1 LNNLYIHSS
10 PGNDEGETDSDD
22 RELPKSNKR
31 SMIPYKKDRNGIPIL
46 PDPNADGGMKLVNME
61 KMIRAFLTAHYRMA
75 WFCLL
80 SYYD

>member
-1 LNNLYIHSS
+1 
-10 PGNDEGETDSDD
+10 
-22 RELPKSNKR
+22 
-31 SMIPYKKDRNGIPIL
+31 MIPYKKDRNGIPIL